1 MVQIKV
7 MAEIENRYKALIQPI
22 KDIAANWDID
32 IAESLTEYL
41 EDLDNLRISIDGGK
55 SNLNFAEAALL
66 IQGSTAVYSKKVE
79 YLHQLVLQSLEFITN
94 KKSTAGAG
102 AQGGK
107 ITKTADDDDILFLDN
122 DASFLLLDH
131 IVEEGHNINLK
142 TTAPNLADRR
152 NSRNSVSCAV
162 RADTIKERIYL
173 PIYAS
178 ILSQN
183 SFASEN
189 NTSRVSMS
197 LMHSILSDDQ
207 GSASLKLVSFLL
219 KHEQAVFILFYIF
232 SQSTSLVDGS
242 GALLL
247 CGSYPTASTGARFQP
262 SSSDRSS
269 LQNSFHATSFQ
280 AESAAQ
286 AQDMDMYGDDGGGD
300 WGGGDDDYDGYNGHD
315 DPVADPFPYADTS
328 APMTLGTPAKA
339 PQPTS
344 AVAAPVATSSSS
356 SSSGTVKRRAA
367 PSKDMF
373 AQLDPHQA
381 QTNSREARRGKTY
394 KLPLSLTKP
403 PQNMAERGLDHLYAD
418 MKVTNTAAF
427 LSTGAVP
434 SKGLFDTSLLPILQL
449 KRKQIRQARL
459 AVIRA
464 NHAAGVVPQATTQDG
479 DRDGDLNE
487 PVQYQNLHLSL
498 GQANISAIA
507 NTSRVEELWSQDYA
521 DDGDFGG
528 DYGGGDDYDG
538 PDDHAAGD
546 RNAFGAT
553 VGDVLNAAAEA
564 GGDHFGGGGADW
576 AEESE
581 EEALARR
588 VANVLNEELNQSTR
602 GSYESICQKY
612 IDNFNQGAHLFAK

>member
-1 MVQIKV
+1 
-7 MAEIENRYKALIQPI
+7 
-22 KDIAANWDID
+22 
-32 IAESLTEYL
+32 
-41 EDLDNLRISIDGGK
+41 
-55 SNLNFAEAALL
+55 
-66 IQGSTAVYSKKVE
+66 
-79 YLHQLVLQSLEFITN
+79 
-94 KKSTAGAG
+94 
-102 AQGGK
+102 
-107 ITKTADDDDILFLDN
+107 
-122 DASFLLLDH
+122 
-131 IVEEGHNINLK
+131 
-142 TTAPNLADRR
+142 
-152 NSRNSVSCAV
+152 
-162 RADTIKERIYL
+162 
-173 PIYAS
+173 
-178 ILSQN
+178 
-183 SFASEN
+183 
-189 NTSRVSMS
+189 MS

-207 GSASLKLVSFLL
+207 GSASLKLVSCLL
-219 KHEQAVFILFYIF
+219 SLSPTRNSVLILLFICL
-232 SQSTSLVDGS
+232 QSTALVDGS

-247 CGSYPTASTGARFQP
+247 CGSYPTSSTGARFQP
-262 SSSDRSS
+262 SSDRSS
-269 LQNSFHATSFQ
+269 LQNSFHATSFHATSFH
-280 AESAAQ
+280 AEPATE

-300 WGGGDDDYDGYNGHD
+300 WGGGDDDYDGYNCND
-315 DPVADPFPYADTS
+315 DPVAEPFPHTDTS

-339 PQPTS
+339 PQPMS
-344 AVAAPVATSSSS
+344 VVAAAVSASS
-356 SSSGTVKRRAA
+356 SSSGGVVKRRAA
-367 PSKDMF
+367 PLKDVF

-403 PQNMAERGLDHLYAD
+403 PQNMVERGLDHLYAD

-459 AVIRA
+459 VAIRA
-464 NHAAGVVPQATTQDG
+464 NHAAGAVPHLNGDG
-479 DRDGDLNE
+479 ELE
-487 PVQYQNLHLSL
+487 ELMQYQNLHLSL
-498 GQANISAIA
+498 GQANISAIV

-538 PDDHAAGD
+538 PDDHAGGD

-553 VGDVLNAAAEA
+553 VGDVLDAAAEA
-564 GGDHFGGGGADW
+564 GGDHFGGGGAGC